1 MFALR
6 RLREQGL
13 AESAFG
19 ALVDHVV
26 AAATAELDGVGR
38 WNVASFGRLLGLY
51 DNIVAALRWC
61 LAHDADS
68 ARALPLCAVL
78 WGVVHQARADEIA
91 ALCTQTLGRWPDLA
105 APYAADAAATAATA
119 RFLTGDAAGALA
131 LAEAALPTAE
141 ASRLAPVL
149 LRRAMAYALQALG
162 DPAGAIRE
170 FADIA
175 ARART
180 ADLPAF
186 ALEADVYRAQLLA
199 ADSDTGE
206 NIAAARALALAAR
219 TEAVAVGSP
228 INEIWAQSILAQFT
242 LRTDVT
248 AGLPEVSAALD
259 AARRIPYPA
268 VIAVNLRALAW
279 GLLRAGRLAEA
290 AAAVGE
296 LLDLVLHRGAVAELR
311 GVLLTAA
318 ELLHATGSSA
328 WDELAAT
335 AYSLPPAGPTAS
347 AMDALARV
355 PGPRAAPLGRREAVA
370 LVRSELRQ
378 VQAAPSA
385 PPAPMGPAAPSP
397 ALPIDVTAPTL
408 ARLTDNGQYW
418 ELEFAGRSAHL
429 KPSKGLA
436 DLRRLLFAPGREVHC
451 LELMGAG
458 VEESSTG
465 DVLDRRARLQYEQRV
480 RELQSEIDDAESDS
494 DHGRADHARL
504 EMDALV
510 DQLTAA
516 LGLGGRSRRAGGSAE
531 RARSAV
537 TQRIRSAIRGVGAV
551 HPEFARHLE
560 ASIST
565 GTYCVYRPE
574 HPITWKH

>member
-1 MFALR
+1 
-6 RLREQGL
+6 
-13 AESAFG
+13 
-19 ALVDHVV
+19 
-26 AAATAELDGVGR
+26 
-38 WNVASFGRLLGLY
+38 
-51 DNIVAALRWC
+51 
-61 LAHDADS
+61 
-68 ARALPLCAVL
+68 
-78 WGVVHQARADEIA
+78 
-91 ALCTQTLGRWPDLA
+91 
-105 APYAADAAATAATA
+105 
-119 RFLTGDAAGALA
+119 
-131 LAEAALPTAE
+131 
-141 ASRLAPVL
+141 
-149 LRRAMAYALQALG
+149 
-162 DPAGAIRE
+162 
-170 FADIA
+170 
-175 ARART
+175 
-180 ADLPAF
+180 
-186 ALEADVYRAQLLA
+186 
-199 ADSDTGE
+199 
-206 NIAAARALALAAR
+206 
-219 TEAVAVGSP
+219 
-228 INEIWAQSILAQFT
+228 
-242 LRTDVT
+242 
-248 AGLPEVSAALD
+248 
-259 AARRIPYPA
+259 
-268 VIAVNLRALAW
+268 
-279 GLLRAGRLAEA
+279 
-290 AAAVGE
+290 
-296 LLDLVLHRGAVAELR
+296 
-311 GVLLTAA
+311 
-318 ELLHATGSSA
+318 
-328 WDELAAT
+328 
-335 AYSLPPAGPTAS
+335 
-347 AMDALARV
+347 MDALARV